1 MNEQPV
7 SIRPADGGDLRALCK
22 LTGELGYSS
31 TLEAVE
37 TRFEK
42 LMEAPGNAVFVAV
55 AETRIIVGWVHV
67 FGTHRIESDTF
78 AELGGL
84 IVSDEHRRRGIGR
97 ALLDAARRWAESNG
111 YVKLRVRSRAD
122 RDKAHRFFERS
133 GLAHTKTQKIFDA
146 TLNRG
151 DREH

>member
-1 MNEQPV
+1 MTEQPV
-7 SIRPADGGDLRALCK
+7 SIRPAVGGDLRALCE
-22 LTGELGYSS
+22 LNGELGYSS

-42 LMEAPGNAVFVAV
+42 LMETPGNAVFVAV
-55 AETRIIVGWVHV
+55 AETGMVVGWVHV
-67 FGTHRIESDTF
+67 FGTHRIESDSF
-78 AELGGL
+78 AEIGGL
-84 IVSDEHRRRGIGR
+84 VVSDEHRRRGIGR
-97 ALLDAARRWAESNG
+97 ALLDATRRWAKSNG
-111 YVKLRVRSRAD
+111 HLKLRVRSRAD

-133 GLAHTKTQKIFDA
+133 GFAHFKTQKIFDA